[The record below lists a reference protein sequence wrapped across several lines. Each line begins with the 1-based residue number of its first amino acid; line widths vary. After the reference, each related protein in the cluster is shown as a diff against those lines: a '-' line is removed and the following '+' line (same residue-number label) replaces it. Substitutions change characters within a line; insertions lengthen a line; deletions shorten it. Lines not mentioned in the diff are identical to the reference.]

1 MTVEEKLDRVTDNL
15 DRLVGV
21 VNSLASTVVAHD
33 NQLELLI
40 QLAEKHEAAIANL
53 ERQWQA
59 YMNTLPRQ

>member
-1 MTVEEKLDRVTDNL
+1 VTVEEKLDRVTDNL